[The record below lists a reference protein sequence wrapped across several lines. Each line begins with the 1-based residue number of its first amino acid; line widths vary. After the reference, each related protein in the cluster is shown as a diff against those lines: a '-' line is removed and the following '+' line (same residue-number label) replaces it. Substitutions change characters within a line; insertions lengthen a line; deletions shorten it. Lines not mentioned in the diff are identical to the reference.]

1 MEKEKIITINKK
13 IMKEK
18 NLPGKN
24 KHEDNGSTTY
34 IGGMKVIREK

>member
-1 MEKEKIITINKK
+1 
-13 IMKEK
+13 MKEK

-34 IGGMKVIREK
+34 TGGMKVIREKQ